1 MISPELLRRFPFFGF
16 MNDEELKA
24 VAMVAEEYT
33 YLKGEEIIKAGDEAA
48 ALFFLL
54 EGDVGYY
61 FIVTSEHDP
70 YFRDEHFV
78 QSINPG
84 EIFGISALIE
94 PYKYTANLCA
104 EKPSRAIKIDARALR
119 ALCEVDLKLSCGLNR
134 AVAKAAMERLQST
147 RAQLVAAAQKT

>member
-16 MNDEELKA
+16 MNDAQLKA
-24 VAMVAEEYT
+24 VAMIAEDCD
-33 YLKGEEIIKAGDEAA
+33 YLKGEEIVKAGQPAS

-70 YFRDEHFV
+70 YYQQEYFI
-78 QSINPG
+78 SSMNPG

-94 PYKYTANLCA
+94 PYQYTATLCA
-104 EKPSRAIKIDARALR
+104 EKPSRAIKIDALALR
-119 ALCEVDLKLSCGLNR
+119 ALCEVDLMLSCGLQR

-147 RAQLVAAAQKT
+147 RVQLVAATQKS